1 MIAIVTG
8 DIINSESS
16 KAETWMPLLKNQ
28 LLKFG
33 KTPEDWEIY
42 RGDEFQIKTTPEK
55 ALELSL
61 LLKAKFKTITSLDVR
76 LGIGI
81 GNEAFRGK
89 SISES
94 NGTAYK
100 NSGRVFET
108 LKEQKRTIA
117 IKTESINKDETLN
130 LMLKLA
136 LDFMDNWSTVSAE
149 IIYLAL
155 ENPEMQQQELATI
168 LGIQQSAVSQRK
180 KRARLSL
187 VQEVLT
193 YYSSTIN
200 NQ

>member
-61 LLKAKFKTITSLDVR
+61 LLKAKFKTIKSLDVR

-168 LGIQQSAVSQRK
+168 LGIQQSAVSQRQ

>member
-117 IKTESINKDETLN
+117 IKTESINKDKTLN

-168 LGIQQSAVSQRK
+168 LGIQQSAVSQRQ

>member
-168 LGIQQSAVSQRK
+168 LGIQQSAVSQRQ